1 MDDKKN
7 NQAVIVNLHGSTMM
21 AVNKITRKGDDI
33 AMTGNIMGTMPG
45 TFYITPENLWK
56 TFKMVSPSLI
66 FGIIGLL
73 IKGSRAIR
81 QSNKKT
87 SNSC

>member
-21 AVNKITRKGDDI
+21 SIHKITRKGDDI

-56 TFKMVSPSLI
+56 TFKMVKPSLV
-66 FGIIGLL
+66 FGMIGLL
-73 IKGSRAIR
+73 IKGSQASRK
-81 QSNKKT
+81 SSKKT
-87 SNSC
+87 STP